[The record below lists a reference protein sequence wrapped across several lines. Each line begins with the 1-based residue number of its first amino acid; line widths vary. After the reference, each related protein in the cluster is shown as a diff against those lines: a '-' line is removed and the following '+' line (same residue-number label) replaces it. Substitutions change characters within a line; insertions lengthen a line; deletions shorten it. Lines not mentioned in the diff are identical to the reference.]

1 MTTCYNGIVALNYMD
16 LNEVKKPEK
25 EKLYSTQE
33 VATFMGISYITLYR
47 LVKCGK
53 IKALNIA
60 PKGSKKEIWRF
71 RAEDVQSYYD
81 NLPHPIDR
89 LESVNK

>member
-1 MTTCYNGIVALNYMD
+1 MD

-25 EKLYSTQE
+25 EKIYSTQE

-53 IKALNIA
+53 IKALNISPA
-60 PKGSKKEIWRF
+60 GAKKEIWKF
-71 RAEDVQSYYD
+71 RPEDVQTYYD
-81 NLPHPIDR
+81 NLPHSIAR
-89 LESVNK
+89 LESVHK